1 MVSRPQIL
9 LIKSITM
16 DNTSIIRQRISDSIE
31 AKQSL
36 MADSATLEVISSLAD
51 KIVDCIKAGG
61 KLVICGNGGSASDAL
76 HFAGE
81 IVGRFVKERK
91 AWPAV
96 VLNSDVA
103 TMTAIANDY
112 GYDDVFARQAEG
124 HIKPG
129 DIFIGISTSG
139 NSENVFRAA
148 LKARELGA
156 QTAALLGKDG
166 GKISKEVDYPIVVHC
181 YTTARVQE
189 CHINIIHIL
198 CEISEAKLS
207 QY

>member
-1 MVSRPQIL
+1 
-9 LIKSITM
+9 M
-16 DNTSIIRQRISDSIE
+16 DNVNIICQRISDSIE

-36 MADSATLEVISSLAD
+36 LADSATIEIISSLAD
-51 KIVDCIKAGG
+51 KIVECISKGG

-96 VLNSDVA
+96 VLNADVA

-112 GYDDVFARQAEG
+112 GYDDVFARQAQG
-124 HIKPG
+124 HVRNG
-129 DIFIGISTSG
+129 DVFIGISTSG
-139 NSENVFRAA
+139 NSENVYRAQQMA
-148 LKARELGA
+148 KSLGA
-156 QTAALLGKDG
+156 STACLVGKDG
-166 GKISKEVDYPIVVHC
+166 GKIAKEADFPIIVHNQV
-181 YTTARVQE
+181 TARVQE

-207 QY
+207 ALKNE

>member
-1 MVSRPQIL
+1 MKNEES
-9 LIKSITM
+9 
-16 DNTSIIRQRISDSIE
+16 IRQMQLIRKRISDSISV
-31 AKQSL
+31 KQKLLSNEQL
-36 MADSATLEVISSLAD
+36 LSTVSELAD
-51 KIVDCIKAGG
+51 GIVDCVRHGG

-96 VLNSDVA
+96 VLNADVA

-112 GYDDVFARQAEG
+112 GYEEVFARQAEG
-124 HIKPG
+124 HLKPE

-139 NSENVFRAA
+139 NSENVYRAL
-148 LKARELGA
+148 LKAKEIGA
-156 QTAALLGKDG
+156 KTACLVGKDG
-166 GKISKEVDYPIVVHC
+166 GKIGREADYPIIVPCNV
-181 YTTARVQE
+181 TARVQE

-198 CEISEAKLS
+198 CEISEAQLAAL
-207 QY
+207 

>member
-1 MVSRPQIL
+1 MTQTEIV
-9 LIKSITM
+9 K
-16 DNTSIIRQRISDSIE
+16 QRISDSI
-31 AKQSL
+31 AVKQQL
-36 MADSATLEVISSLAD
+36 LENEELINRVATLAFEIVKCIST
-51 KIVDCIKAGG
+51 GG

-112 GYDDVFARQAEG
+112 GYEDVFARQAEG
-124 HIKPG
+124 HVKRG
-129 DIFIGISTSG
+129 DIFVGISTSG
-139 NSENVFRAA
+139 NSENVYRAQ
-148 LKARELGA
+148 LKAKELGA
-156 QTAALLGKDG
+156 VTACLVGKDG
-166 GKISKEVDYPIVVHC
+166 GKIGREADYSIIVPCPV
-181 YTTARVQE
+181 TARVQE

-198 CEISEAKLS
+198 CELVEAQLAEMETK
-207 QY
+207 

>member
-1 MVSRPQIL
+1 MSNL
-9 LIKSITM
+9 
-16 DNTSIIRQRISDSIE
+16 DIIRQRINDSIE
-31 AKQSL
+31 AKTNL
-36 MADSATLEVISSLAD
+36 LADNATLEVVSQLAD
-51 KIVDCIKAGG
+51 LITDCIKKGG

-96 VLNSDVA
+96 VLNADVA

-124 HIKPG
+124 HVKPG
-129 DIFIGISTSG
+129 DVFIGISTSG
-139 NSENVFRAA
+139 NSENVLRAA
-148 LKARELGA
+148 LKANELGA
-156 QTAALLGKDG
+156 KTAALLGKDG
-166 GKISKEVDYPIVVHC
+166 GKIAKEVDYPIIVHC
-181 YTTARVQE
+181 NTTARVQE

-198 CEISEAKLS
+198 CEISETKLS
-207 QY
+207 TK